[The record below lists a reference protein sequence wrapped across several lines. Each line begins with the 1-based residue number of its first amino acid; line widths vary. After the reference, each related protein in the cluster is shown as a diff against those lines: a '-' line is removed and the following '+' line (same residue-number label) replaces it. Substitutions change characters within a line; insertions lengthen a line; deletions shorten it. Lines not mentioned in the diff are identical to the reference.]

1 MPPNPQPLLKP
12 LAAMAVL
19 SLASLSAHAQV
30 EITDPPAGYS
40 FGKTPL
46 LDKSTIQ
53 YFFVVNRSTFPV
65 QLGPVTSNGSEVA
78 TCAGLGCPVV
88 SASDFVIVAGSDGCS
103 NAVLQPGQSCSTL
116 VGFSPTEP
124 GARLSQL
131 IVPLSDGSVGARRV
145 LQGTGVAPLTDCVL
159 DWAEKTF
166 PQLLTAPTG
175 TFTVTPYHL
184 RCYANGAI
192 CLGAD
197 TASAA
202 LNIKGIYAYQPQAT
216 PPLQR
221 LGDLSG
227 FAQAAQCR

>member
-1 MPPNPQPLLKP
+1 MHFNPSITKS

-19 SLASLSAHAQV
+19 SLACLSAHAQI
-30 EITDPPAGYS
+30 EITDPPAGFS
-40 FGKTPL
+40 FGKAPL
-46 LDKSTIQ
+46 LNKSTIR
-53 YFFVVNRSTFPV
+53 YFFVVNRNTFAV

-78 TCAGLGCPVV
+78 TCAALGCPVV
-88 SASDFVIVAGSDGCS
+88 SASDFVVVAGSDGCS
-103 NAVLQPGQSCSTL
+103 NATLQPGQSCSTL

-131 IVPLSDGSVGARRV
+131 IVPLSDGSVGVKRIV
-145 LQGTGVAPLTDCVL
+145 QGTGVVPGTDCVL

-166 PQLLTAPTG
+166 PQLLSAPTG
-175 TFTVTPYHL
+175 TFTISPYHL

-202 LNIKGIYAYQPQAT
+202 LNVKGVYAYQPQAT
-216 PPLQR
+216 SPLQR

-227 FAQAAQCR
+227 YAQAAQCQ